1 MLASDAA
8 DEAGWDIRVVAYW
21 LGRHSQGFEVGGFH
35 IRHRQLKPVVIG
47 LQGLCHHRCLVA
59 FVSIRS
65 RERHVKCLKLW
76 TGQLPGQRHNQ
87 AGVDSPAE
95 KATERHIAD

>member
-21 LGRHSQGFEVGGFH
+21 LGRHSQGLEVGGFH
-35 IRHRQLKPVVIG
+35 IRHRKLKPVVVG
-47 LQGLCHHRCLVA
+47 LQGLCHHCCLVA
-59 FVSIRS
+59 FVSIRA
-65 RERHVKCLKLW
+65 RERDVECLETR

-87 AGVDSPAE
+87 AGVDPSAE